1 MLNNNNVS
9 KIVDTMNEVV
19 TNLTTLLNEL
29 DKEIIKLTKEIEGDN
44 A

>member
-1 MLNNNNVS
+1 MLNDNNMS

-19 TNLTTLLNEL
+19 INLTTLLNEL

-44 A
+44 E